1 MGTLAWPAISVG
13 AAATVG
19 SEKVSLLHFISVFQ
33 SKMDSIKKKM
43 EKLANETAEAE
54 ARIAHFEELKAQ
66 NEAEAEKFEEQVR
79 NVQKKMQA
87 MESQFDVCTED
98 LFNQTI
104 KLEEMEKKAGNAEGE
119 VSALR
124 SRLILLQENN
134 EKLEERLCKATLEPA
149 GACKRA
155 DASVKKRIELEN
167 EVSSNEEAIDNLDKQ
182 LEESK
187 FNLSASE
194 SKYDDISRKLATM
207 ESDAAR
213 AAERAD
219 AAEKKIADIEEEL
232 RVVGQN
238 LQTLEVGEEKTIQR
252 EEKYQTEIMDLRLKL
267 KASEYRGEQAEMN
280 IQRLNVRIDQ
290 VEEDLLA
297 EKMKIKKV
305 SDELNQVFDDMLSMA
320 V

>member
-1 MGTLAWPAISVG
+1 
-13 AAATVG
+13 
-19 SEKVSLLHFISVFQ
+19 
-33 SKMDSIKKKM
+33 
-43 EKLANETAEAE
+43 
-54 ARIAHFEELKAQ
+54 
-66 NEAEAEKFEEQVR
+66 
-79 NVQKKMQA
+79 MQA

-104 KLEEMEKKAGNAEGE
+104 KLEEMEKKAGNAGGE

-134 EKLEERLCKATLEPA
+134 EKQEERLCKATLELA

-155 DASVKKRIELEN
+155 DAAVKKRIELEN
-167 EVSSNEEAIDNLDKQ
+167 EVSANEEAIDNLDKQ

-187 FNLSASE
+187 F
-194 SKYDDISRKLATM
+194 DDISRKLATM

-219 AAEKKIADIEEEL
+219 VAEKKIADIEEEL

-252 EEKYQTEIMDLRLKL
+252 EEKYQT
-267 KASEYRGEQAEMN
+267 
-280 IQRLNVRIDQ
+280 
-290 VEEDLLA
+290 
-297 EKMKIKKV
+297 
-305 SDELNQVFDDMLSMA
+305 
-320 V
+320 

>member
-1 MGTLAWPAISVG
+1 
-13 AAATVG
+13 
-19 SEKVSLLHFISVFQ
+19 
-33 SKMDSIKKKM
+33 
-43 EKLANETAEAE
+43 
-54 ARIAHFEELKAQ
+54 
-66 NEAEAEKFEEQVR
+66 
-79 NVQKKMQA
+79 MQA

-134 EKLEERLCKATLEPA
+134 EKQEERLCKATLELA

-155 DASVKKRIELEN
+155 DAAVKKRIELEN
-167 EVSSNEEAIDNLDKQ
+167 EVSANEEAIDNLDKQ
-182 LEESK
+182 
-187 FNLSASE
+187 
-194 SKYDDISRKLATM
+194 
-207 ESDAAR
+207 
-213 AAERAD
+213 
-219 AAEKKIADIEEEL
+219 IEEEL

-252 EEKYQTEIMDLRLKL
+252 EEKYQAEIMELRIKL

>member
-1 MGTLAWPAISVG
+1 
-13 AAATVG
+13 
-19 SEKVSLLHFISVFQ
+19 
-33 SKMDSIKKKM
+33 
-43 EKLANETAEAE
+43 
-54 ARIAHFEELKAQ
+54 
-66 NEAEAEKFEEQVR
+66 
-79 NVQKKMQA
+79 MQA
-87 MESQFDVCTED
+87 MESQFDVCTEG
-98 LFNQTI
+98 LFNQTT
-104 KLEEMEKKAGNAEGE
+104 KLEEMEKKAGNAESE

-134 EKLEERLCKATLEPA
+134 EKQEERLCKATLELA

-155 DASVKKRIELEN
+155 DAAVKKRIELEN
-167 EVSSNEEAIDNLDKQ
+167 EVSANEEAIDNLDKQ

-194 SKYDDISRKLATM
+194 SKFDDISRKQATM

-213 AAERAD
+213 

-252 EEKYQTEIMDLRLKL
+252 EEKYQAEIMDLRIKL

-305 SDELNQVFDDMLSMA
+305 SDELNQVFDDMLSMGS
-320 V
+320 

>member
-1 MGTLAWPAISVG
+1 MGTLALPFTTPGVRTKRLTSWIA
-13 AAATVG
+13 
-19 SEKVSLLHFISVFQ
+19 L
-33 SKMDSIKKKM
+33 
-43 EKLANETAEAE
+43 
-54 ARIAHFEELKAQ
+54 RIAHYEEVKAL
-66 NEAEAEKFEEQVR
+66 NEAEAEKYEEQVR
-79 NVQKKMQA
+79 NVQKKMQD

-134 EKLEERLCKATLEPA
+134 EKQEERLCKSTLELA

-155 DASVKKRIELEN
+155 DAAVKKRIELEN
-167 EVSSNEEAIDNLDKQ
+167 EVSANEEAIDNLDKQ

-194 SKYDDISRKLATM
+194 SKFDDISRKQATM

-238 LQTLEVGEEKTIQR
+238 LQTLEVGEEKTIQG
-252 EEKYQTEIMDLRLKL
+252 EEKYQTEIMDLRVKL

-290 VEEDLLA
+290 VEEDLLS

>member
-1 MGTLAWPAISVG
+1 
-13 AAATVG
+13 
-19 SEKVSLLHFISVFQ
+19 
-33 SKMDSIKKKM
+33 
-43 EKLANETAEAE
+43 
-54 ARIAHFEELKAQ
+54 
-66 NEAEAEKFEEQVR
+66 
-79 NVQKKMQA
+79 
-87 MESQFDVCTED
+87 MESAFDVCTED

-104 KLEEMEKKAGNAEGE
+104 KLEEMEKKAANAESE
-119 VSALR
+119 VSGLR

-134 EKLEERLCKATLEPA
+134 EKQEERLCKATLELA

-155 DASVKKRIELEN
+155 DAAVKKRIELEN

-194 SKYDDISRKLATM
+194 SKYDDISRKLSTM

-252 EEKYQTEIMDLRLKL
+252 EEKYQAEIMELRIKL
-267 KASEYRGEQAEMN
+267 KASEYR
-280 IQRLNVRIDQ
+280 IFWL
-290 VEEDLLA
+290 
-297 EKMKIKKV
+297 
-305 SDELNQVFDDMLSMA
+305 
-320 V
+320 

>member
-1 MGTLAWPAISVG
+1 
-13 AAATVG
+13 
-19 SEKVSLLHFISVFQ
+19 
-33 SKMDSIKKKM
+33 
-43 EKLANETAEAE
+43 
-54 ARIAHFEELKAQ
+54 
-66 NEAEAEKFEEQVR
+66 
-79 NVQKKMQA
+79 MQA

-134 EKLEERLCKATLEPA
+134 EKQEERLCKATLELA

-155 DASVKKRIELEN
+155 DAAVKKRIELEN
-167 EVSSNEEAIDNLDKQ
+167 EVSANEEAIDNLDKQ

-194 SKYDDISRKLATM
+194 SKFDDISRKLATM

-219 AAEKKIADIEEEL
+219 AEEEL

-252 EEKYQTEIMDLRLKL
+252 EEKYQAEIMDLRIKL

-305 SDELNQVFDDMLSMA
+305 SD
-320 V
+320 

>member
-1 MGTLAWPAISVG
+1 
-13 AAATVG
+13 
-19 SEKVSLLHFISVFQ
+19 
-33 SKMDSIKKKM
+33 
-43 EKLANETAEAE
+43 
-54 ARIAHFEELKAQ
+54 
-66 NEAEAEKFEEQVR
+66 
-79 NVQKKMQA
+79 MQA

-104 KLEEMEKKAGNAEGE
+104 KLEEMGKKAGNAEGE

-134 EKLEERLCKATLEPA
+134 EKQEERLCKATLELA

-155 DASVKKRIELEN
+155 DAAVKKRIELEN
-167 EVSSNEEAIDNLDKQ
+167 EVSANEEAIDNLDKQ

-194 SKYDDISRKLATM
+194 SKFDDISRKQATM
-207 ESDAAR
+207 ESDAA
-213 AAERAD
+213 RAD

-252 EEKYQTEIMDLRLKL
+252 EEKYQAEIMDLRIKL

-280 IQRLNVRIDQ
+280 IQRL
-290 VEEDLLA
+290 
-297 EKMKIKKV
+297 
-305 SDELNQVFDDMLSMA
+305 
-320 V
+320 

>member
-1 MGTLAWPAISVG
+1 
-13 AAATVG
+13 
-19 SEKVSLLHFISVFQ
+19 
-33 SKMDSIKKKM
+33 MDSIKKKM

-54 ARIAHFEELKAQ
+54 SRIANYESIKAA
-66 NEAEAEKFEEQVR
+66 NEAEAEKFEEQLRV
-79 NVQKKMQA
+79 VQKKMQA

-104 KLEEMEKKAGNAEGE
+104 KLEEMEKKAANAEGE
-119 VSALR
+119 VSSLR

-134 EKLEERLCKATLEPA
+134 EKQEERLCKATLELA

-155 DASVKKRIELEN
+155 DAAVKKRIELEN
-167 EVSSNEEAIDNLDKQ
+167 GNSSNEEAIDNLDKQ

-194 SKYDDISRKLATM
+194 AKYDDISRKLATL
-207 ESDAAR
+207 ESDSVR

-219 AAEKKIADIEEEL
+219 SAEKKIADIEEEL

-252 EEKYQTEIMDLRLKL
+252 EEKYQAEIMDLRIKL

-290 VEEDLLA
+290 VEEDLLT

-305 SDELNQVFDDMLSMA
+305 SDELNQVFEDMLNMS

>member
-1 MGTLAWPAISVG
+1 
-13 AAATVG
+13 
-19 SEKVSLLHFISVFQ
+19 
-33 SKMDSIKKKM
+33 
-43 EKLANETAEAE
+43 
-54 ARIAHFEELKAQ
+54 
-66 NEAEAEKFEEQVR
+66 
-79 NVQKKMQA
+79 MQA

-134 EKLEERLCKATLEPA
+134 EKQEERLCKATLELA

-155 DASVKKRIELEN
+155 DAAVKKRIELEN
-167 EVSSNEEAIDNLDKQ
+167 EVSAN
-182 LEESK
+182 EESK

-194 SKYDDISRKLATM
+194 SKFDDISRKLATM

-252 EEKYQTEIMDLRLKL
+252 EEKLQAEILELRSKL
-267 KASEYRGEQAEMN
+267 KGSDYRGEQAEFN

>member
-1 MGTLAWPAISVG
+1 
-13 AAATVG
+13 
-19 SEKVSLLHFISVFQ
+19 
-33 SKMDSIKKKM
+33 
-43 EKLANETAEAE
+43 
-54 ARIAHFEELKAQ
+54 
-66 NEAEAEKFEEQVR
+66 
-79 NVQKKMQA
+79 MQA
-87 MESQFDVCTED
+87 MESSYDVCIED

-104 KLEEMEKKAGNAEGE
+104 KLEEMEKKAGNAESE
-119 VSALR
+119 VSSLR

-134 EKLEERLCKATLEPA
+134 EKQEERLCKATLELA

-155 DASVKKRIELEN
+155 DAAVKKRIELEN
-167 EVSSNEEAIDNLDKQ
+167 EVSSNEEATDNLDKQ

-194 SKYDDISRKLATM
+194 SKYDDISRKLATL
-207 ESDAAR
+207 ES
-213 AAERAD
+213 D

-252 EEKYQTEIMDLRLKL
+252 EEKYQAEIMDLRIKL

-297 EKMKIKKV
+297 EKMDLRIKLKA
-305 SDELNQVFDDMLSMA
+305 SEYRGEQA
-320 V
+320 